1 MVTVMTTKPSPM
13 NSGNERM
20 PTGPP
25 AVAVTLAAPAM
36 AQDALATPG
45 DVEGS
50 LAAQAHAMGGRLGN
64 GERKPVMAADMAVS
78 LTSRCVG

>member
-1 MVTVMTTKPSPM
+1 MVTVMTTKLSPM

-36 AQDALATPG
+36 AQDAPATPG

-50 LAAQAHAMGGRLGN
+50 LVA
-64 GERKPVMAADMAVS
+64 
-78 LTSRCVG
+78 